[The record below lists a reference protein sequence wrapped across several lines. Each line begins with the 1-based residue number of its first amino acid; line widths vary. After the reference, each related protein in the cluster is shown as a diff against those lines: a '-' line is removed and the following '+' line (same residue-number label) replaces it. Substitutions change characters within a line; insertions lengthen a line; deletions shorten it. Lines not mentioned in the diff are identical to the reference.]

1 MRSKD
6 SIRKNPD
13 ITRFLSDRYNSEGR
27 RHSYGWKRK
36 GKLKED
42 VNIEELKQAYIKA
55 GWKTETR

>member
-1 MRSKD
+1 
-6 SIRKNPD
+6 
-13 ITRFLSDRYNSEGR
+13 LSDRYNSEGR